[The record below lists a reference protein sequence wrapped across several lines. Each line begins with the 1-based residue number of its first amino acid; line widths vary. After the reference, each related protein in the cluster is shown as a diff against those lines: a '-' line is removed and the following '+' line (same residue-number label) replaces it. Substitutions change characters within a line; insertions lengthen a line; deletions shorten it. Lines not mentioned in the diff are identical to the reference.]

1 MKRWKCS
8 AVLWK
13 HLIFHPY
20 CHTSEP
26 RFDIGHQPNIVL
38 YLSMVCVQDD
48 GLRCSDSYIELGVSR
63 SWCGHCSGK
72 YKPTSLLFNQW
83 FCSGHYMR
91 YGEFKT
97 NASVLP
103 FRALHAF
110 TVCDVIWVLY
120 ALEAG
125 HSQSIDIKSLFVWQS
140 MTNNSQLLSACL
152 KEVINFQ
159 CIVWCGCVCNL
170 KHCGLCVY
178 WEKS

>member
-1 MKRWKCS
+1 
-8 AVLWK
+8 
-13 HLIFHPY
+13 
-20 CHTSEP
+20 
-26 RFDIGHQPNIVL
+26 
-38 YLSMVCVQDD
+38 MVCVQDD

-103 FRALHAF
+103 FRALHVF
-110 TVCDVIWVLY
+110 TVCDVIWFLY
-120 ALEAG
+120 VILEAG

-159 CIVWCGCVCNL
+159 SIVFDVGVCAIKNTV
-170 KHCGLCVY
+170 VY
-178 WEKS
+178 VFIEKRVKSGRFH